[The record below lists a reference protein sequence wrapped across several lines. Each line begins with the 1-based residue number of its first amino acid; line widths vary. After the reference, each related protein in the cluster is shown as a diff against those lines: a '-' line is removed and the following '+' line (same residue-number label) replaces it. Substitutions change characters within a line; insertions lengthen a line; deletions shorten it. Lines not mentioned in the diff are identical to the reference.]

1 MLLIF
6 FPNNVI
12 NFFASA
18 RQGLKVSTENGRK
31 QKREKSSLYLFLLAS
46 SPKRAASPAFL
57 LVKGI

>member
-12 NFFASA
+12 QSFASA
-18 RQGLKVSTENGRK
+18 PQGPKVSTENGRN
-31 QKREKSSLYLFLLAS
+31 QKREKSSLYFILLAS
-46 SPKRAASPAFL
+46 SPKRAASPAFW